1 MLIKNGRIFDAVH
14 EEPYTADILVEDG
27 KIKAIGTGFTDED
40 VFDAEGFNVYPGWV
54 DAHSHLGLS
63 GYGIGYE
70 GHDYNE
76 MSDICTPQ
84 LRGIDSFNPLDPS
97 VHKAALA
104 GVTTIAVGPGS
115 ANAIGGTWAAIKPVG
130 VCADDMIVKDPVA
143 MKGALGENPKRV
155 YRERGASARMST
167 IAHMRNLLFRTRDYL
182 ARKEAANGDITR
194 MPAFDMKLEAMIPVI
209 RKELPLKIHAHQ
221 ANDILGAIRVAKEFD
236 VRMTIEHV
244 TEGHLIADKLAE
256 NKQYMLAVGPTFTD
270 ASKFELRNKSWETAG
285 ILADKGCHVCIIT
298 DHPFAL
304 EYSFPLYAGMA
315 AKAGMKRFDALKAIT
330 INAAEHLGIEDRV
343 GSIEPGKD
351 ADINIY
357 EGDPL
362 ETTGRLIAVFI
373 DGKRVEE

>member
-14 EEPYTADILVEDG
+14 EEPYTADILLEDG

-143 MKGALGENPKRV
+143 MKGALG
-155 YRERGASARMST
+155 
-167 IAHMRNLLFRTRDYL
+167 
-182 ARKEAANGDITR
+182 
-194 MPAFDMKLEAMIPVI
+194 
-209 RKELPLKIHAHQ
+209 
-221 ANDILGAIRVAKEFD
+221 
-236 VRMTIEHV
+236 
-244 TEGHLIADKLAE
+244 
-256 NKQYMLAVGPTFTD
+256 
-270 ASKFELRNKSWETAG
+270 
-285 ILADKGCHVCIIT
+285 
-298 DHPFAL
+298 
-304 EYSFPLYAGMA
+304 
-315 AKAGMKRFDALKAIT
+315 
-330 INAAEHLGIEDRV
+330 
-343 GSIEPGKD
+343 
-351 ADINIY
+351 
-357 EGDPL
+357 
-362 ETTGRLIAVFI
+362 
-373 DGKRVEE
+373 